1 MKKAGVVLG
10 IIIFAMGCYQQHDPN
25 VKLQSQ
31 VRSDSLDNSI
41 ITRPIGAVVSFL
53 IGQNI
58 KVENVKEAR
67 TPEGFLEVQVN
78 GRNESAF
85 KKVFEYRT
93 EWLDANGMIIDSV
106 MSKWMTVSVP
116 ANSDFS
122 FKVIAPS
129 PKAANYRINTRI
141 AKNMD
146 K

>member
-1 MKKAGVVLG
+1 MKKM
-10 IIIFAMGCYQQHDPN
+10 IFTMCILILAAGCYQQHDPN

-31 VRSDSLDNSI
+31 VRSDSLDNNI
-41 ITRPIGAVVSFL
+41 ITRPIGAAVSRL

-58 KVENVKEAR
+58 KVENVKEVR
-67 TPEGFLEVQVN
+67 SPEGFLEVQVN

-85 KKVFEYRT
+85 KKRFEYRT
-93 EWLDANGMIIDSV
+93 EWLDANGMIIDSI

-122 FKVIAPS
+122 FRVIAPN
-129 PKAANYRINTRI
+129 PKAANYRINTRV